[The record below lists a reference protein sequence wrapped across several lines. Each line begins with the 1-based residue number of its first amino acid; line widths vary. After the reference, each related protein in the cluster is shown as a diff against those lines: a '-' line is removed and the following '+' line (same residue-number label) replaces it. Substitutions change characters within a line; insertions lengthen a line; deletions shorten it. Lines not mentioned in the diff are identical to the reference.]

1 MSKPNQDAAV
11 TRCGIVL
18 VLGAPNAG
26 KSTLV
31 NRLVGAKVTIVSPK
45 VQTTRTRV
53 RAIAIHGETQ
63 VIYTDTP
70 GIFAPKR
77 RLDRAMVDAA
87 WGGAADAD
95 VIAVMVDAKRG
106 IDRDVE
112 RIIAGLEMYKNPAA
126 LVLNKVDGLR
136 RELLLTLT
144 ETLNSLSKFDATFM
158 VSALNGSGVDALEA
172 YFKGL
177 MPTGPW
183 L

>member
-1 MSKPNQDAAV
+1 MAELGEDTAAM
-11 TRCGIVL
+11 RCGIVS

-26 KSTLV
+26 KSTLG

-53 RAIAIHGETQ
+53 RGIAIQDRVQ

-87 WGGAADAD
+87 WGGPADAD
-95 VIAVMVDAKRG
+95 VIAVIVDAKRG
-106 IDRDVE
+106 IDGDVE
-112 RIIAGLEMYKNPAA
+112 RIIAGLEMHRNPTA

-136 RELLLTLT
+136 RE
-144 ETLNSLSKFDATFM
+144 
-158 VSALNGSGVDALEA
+158 V
-172 YFKGL
+172 
-177 MPTGPW
+177 
-183 L
+183 